1 LKESERI
8 AERLAKDEV
17 VGDLLAEAVRRAVEH
32 RRKIGLEIVVW
43 QEGEVTWKQA
53 ETKSGSAEN

>member
-1 LKESERI
+1 MKVPEQI

-17 VGDLLAEAVRRAVEH
+17 VAGLLAEAVRRALEH

-43 QEGEVTWKQA
+43 QEGEVTWK
-53 ETKSGSAEN
+53 SPSPDDRRPS